1 MKTNKWTGKQA
12 AIRCAIVSAY
22 APKWTSLVAQMVKR
36 LPTMWENLVQSLG
49 WADLLEKEMATHSN
63 ILAREKPWMES
74 QIGYSPWRPKSHTRL
89 SNFTFTFTFLT
100 STRLVFKFSKKS
112 DPIYSCGTSQHCTSW
127 TQTKASLW
135 KYLRFKKDKY
145 DISIK
150 RLILIIV
157 ITLK

>member
-1 MKTNKWTGKQA
+1 MLLSGLPWWLRWLSVCLQCGRTWFSPWDGRISWRRKWQPTPIFLPGKNHEW
-12 AIRCAIVSAY
+12 R
-22 APKWTSLVAQMVKR
+22 SL
-36 LPTMWENLVQSLG
+36 
-49 WADLLEKEMATHSN
+49 
-63 ILAREKPWMES
+63 
-74 QIGYSPWRPKSHTRL
+74 IGYSPWGPKSYTRL

-100 STRLVFKFSKKS
+100 STRLVFKLSKKS